1 MGAGFTDGGIRVW
14 IETSPRHP
22 RKSELVDAYRK
33 RIGALD
39 QPKFDWCMTDDAG
52 WADLHAEMPL
62 AKLLAGDDQQQTL
75 QDFVRA
81 ALVEIKEAGID
92 DAIRSICG
100 DTAQ

>member
-1 MGAGFTDGGIRVW
+1 
-14 IETSPRHP
+14 
-22 RKSELVDAYRK
+22 
-33 RIGALD
+33 
-39 QPKFDWCMTDDAG
+39 MTDDAG

-100 DTAQ
+100 DTAQGDCQDRISFVEASSKPPTRSRRSSPQTRR